1 MRGRE
6 GRLKGLAEGGGE
18 GGFQGGVGWGELG
31 PGLEAAWSG
40 LAESLLELIEGDV
53 AGGVGGTEGGSER
66 GGIGYS
72 EAMDWGT
79 KDVGKNLR
87 DGRIFG
93 GTASEKEAGGGRA
106 DPATVEAKVEGLA
119 LDGGA
124 GESEP
129 LDGYADGEATSGT
142 ARGDLGLL
150 ERKDYALGRRS
161 GVDRSGEG
169 CPIGEAELAADGV
182 TGKGSIADADETH
195 ATAHGIAE
203 GVAEAGGVGADA
215 LTRGEERVT
224 GAEAD
229 HDLPWEGGPHADE
242 ARGIV
247 ATAHDDLATR
257 RESVSGDHVS
267 GDGADDGGTWN
278 ERGKAGGE
286 AGGGGG
292 ERSGGP
298 DAGGELHQVHAS
310 AVTRIDG
317 CITPG
322 QDRGEEGG
330 DDVDARGTFPAGGIE
345 ACEAPDLGS
354 GEALGD
360 GAAGEVAGSLI
371 AAECLTDGLAINGGG
386 VVHPDGRGAPCQER
400 GELGGEGSGGVGG
413 GEHTLIAL
421 GEVDAAV
428 LLTGDGEG
436 VDLGEV
442 GLGSEAIE
450 GELKSVEPE
459 ERVCVDL
466 AVIQSWDK
474 SRGMTTVGEIQAES
488 GVSAGEGG
496 AGGHVDHQG
505 RDALSGKIE
514 AEDARHSAQ
523 LR

>member
-18 GGFQGGVGWGELG
+18 GGFQGSVGWGELG
-31 PGLEAAWSG
+31 LGLEAAWGG
-40 LAESLLELIEGDV
+40 LAESLLELVEGDV

-66 GGIGYS
+66 GRIGYS
-72 EAMDWGT
+72 EAVDRGT
-79 KDVGKNLR
+79 KDVGKNLC
-87 DGRIFG
+87 DGGILG
-93 GTASEKEAGGGRA
+93 SAAGEKEAGGGRA

-124 GESEP
+124 GEGEP
-129 LDGYADGEATSGT
+129 LDGCTNGEATSGT

-150 ERKDYALGRRS
+150 EWKDDALGWR
-161 GVDRSGEG
+161 GGIDRSGEG
-169 CPIGEAELAADGV
+169 CPIGEAELTADGV
-182 TGKGSIADADETH
+182 TGQRSISDADETH

-203 GVAEAGGVGADA
+203 SVAEAGGVGANT
-215 LTRGEERVT
+215 LTRGEKCVT

-242 ARGIV
+242 AGGIV

-257 RESVSGDHVS
+257 RKSVSGDHVG
-267 GDGADDGGTWN
+267 GDGADDSGTGK

-330 DDVDARGTFPAGGIE
+330 DEVDARGTFPAGGIE

-360 GAAGEVAGSLI
+360 GAAGEVAGGLV
-371 AAECLTDGLAINGGG
+371 AAEGFTDGLAILARRA
-386 VVHPDGRGAPCQER
+386 VHPDGRGAPCQER

-413 GEHTLIAL
+413 GKQTLIAL

-436 VDLGEV
+436 DDGGEV

-459 ERVCVDL
+459 ERVCVNL
-466 AVIQSWDK
+466 AVI
-474 SRGMTTVGEIQAES
+474 
-488 GVSAGEGG
+488 
-496 AGGHVDHQG
+496 
-505 RDALSGKIE
+505 
-514 AEDARHSAQ
+514 
-523 LR
+523 